1 MTQTITQS
9 TTCSIVAI
17 SGRQAKTT
25 PVFSGV
31 VFAAHFSLQGK
42 LCIDV
47 WIKEVITNLLGSV

>member
-1 MTQTITQS
+1 MTQAIAQS
-9 TTCSIVAI
+9 ATSPIVAV
-17 SGRQAKTT
+17 SGRQARQ
-25 PVFSGV
+25 PRSFSGI